1 MSVVYAIIENNN
13 IVGVVYN
20 LSSIEKYN
28 GSSNTIIMG
37 PVPIMDNVMEI
48 EECNHMDVEEPIVG
62 FGGVPF
68 SESLRERRFVSCR
81 RK

>member
-1 MSVVYAIIENNN
+1 MSFVYVVIENNN
-13 IVGVVYN
+13 IVGVFNN
-20 LSSIEKYN
+20 LSSIDMYN
-28 GSSNTIIMG
+28 GGSNTVIRG
-37 PVPIMDNVMEI
+37 PVPVLDSVMEI
-48 EECNHMDVEEPIVG
+48 EECNHMDVEEPRVG